1 MAGLTSKNEDIIV
14 STSKD
19 GIVRKTIR
27 GWFSGHPRKRF
38 VIPLFQR
45 RYLWGHKQCKRLFED
60 ALKSGVDLGMVMV
73 YFNSNNELII
83 VDGQQRATT
92 IMLLLASLRKRGAD
106 VGDVLHYKGTPT
118 LQPTYHDKE
127 PFSAVI
133 ENKKP
138 AGASHVIQT
147 SMWFDSWT
155 STLTKYDIDKMTDNL
170 LDRFTILEFTVPQE
184 DEAENL
190 QVVYERLAIRS
201 VGIARLMFI
210 AAPGISN
217 GVMDLTRNLVLSYY
231 DETKAIDI
239 YHSHWMPLE
248 VLVAENDAVYSQE
261 AENRFILHLKKY
273 LDSKNCEKSSNSI
286 HGSMEVYNSFKK
298 YLKNERCSEN
308 SDKVTFVIQEL
319 LNFETLK

>member
-1 MAGLTSKNEDIIV
+1 MAGLTPKNEDIIV
-14 STSKD
+14 RTSKD
-19 GIVRKTIR
+19 GLVRKTIR

-60 ALKSGVDLGMVMV
+60 ALKCGVNLGMVMV
-73 YFNSNNELII
+73 YFNSDNELII

-106 VGDVLHYKGTPT
+106 VGDVLVYKGTPT
-118 LQPTYHDKE
+118 LQLTYHDKE
-127 PFSAVI
+127 PFTAVI

-138 AGASHVIQT
+138 VGASHVIQT
-147 SMWFDSWT
+147 AMWFDSWT

-170 LDRFTILEFTVPQE
+170 LDRFTILEFTAPQE
-184 DEAENL
+184 DDAENL

-201 VGIARLMFI
+201 VGMSRLLFN
-210 AAPGISN
+210 ATPGISN

-231 DETKAIDI
+231 DDRKAIEI

-248 VLVAENDAVYSQE
+248 ILVAQNDAVYSQE

-273 LDSKNCEKSSNSI
+273 LESKNLEISSNPV
-286 HGSMEVYNSFKK
+286 HGTMEVYNVFKR
-298 YLKNERCSEN
+298 YLHSEKCSEN
-308 SDKVTFVIQEL
+308 SDKVTFFVKEL
-319 LNFETLK
+319 LNL